1 MELFFDVETTTYNKG
16 HVYDPRNQLVSYS
29 LRWGTSPASFHYY
42 TDPDF
47 ISVLRDALGRCTRII
62 GFAIKFDLAWARK
75 VGVDLNEDC
84 EVWDCQIA
92 EFVIT
97 GQQAIF
103 TNLDACLSSYG
114 LPQKIDRIAEYWAKG
129 IQTTEVPVKELE
141 EYNNWDVDITKML
154 YESQCAI
161 IPPEQYNLVIQEGY
175 DLLTLLDAEWNGQK
189 FDVAHALAE
198 VQQRTN
204 NLEAIKQQLNG
215 YLPAGI
221 PEQTPFNWNSGDQLS
236 ALLYGGVVTYE
247 YPVPTEAIYKS
258 GTRKGEAYVRNRWVE
273 YKIIF
278 PRLFTPIEGT
288 EVKKSKDQPSIPEME
303 KIYQVDDP
311 TLRLL
316 KTKDKNAKNLI
327 YYLQKQASETKV
339 LEMTQS
345 VLNLIETYGWGE
357 YLHPQFHQH
366 TTRTGRLSSSK
377 PNGQNQPPE
386 IDALIVSRYD

>member
-1 MELFFDVETTTYNKG
+1 MELFFDVETTTHNKG

-29 LRWGTSPASFHYY
+29 LRWGTGPTSFHYY

-47 ISVLRDALGRCTRII
+47 ISVLRSALGRCTRII
-62 GFAIKFDLAWARK
+62 GFAIKFDLAWAKK
-75 VGVDLNEDC
+75 VGVELNENC

-114 LPQKIDRIAEYWAKG
+114 LPKKIDRIAEYWAKG

-141 EYNNWDVDITKML
+141 EYNNWDVEVTAML
-154 YESQCAI
+154 YDAQTSI
-161 IPPEQYNLVIQEGY
+161 IPDDQYNLVIQEGY
-175 DLLTLLDAEWNGQK
+175 DLLTLLEAEWNGQL
-189 FDVAHALAE
+189 FDVERATEEVRNRTTALSAVADE
-198 VQQRTN
+198 LR
-204 NLEAIKQQLNG
+204 KF
-215 YLPAGI
+215 LPSGI

-236 ALLYGGVVTYE
+236 ALLYGGVITYE
-247 YPVPTEAIYKS
+247 YPVSEEAVYKS
-258 GTRKGEAYVRNRWVE
+258 GPRKGEAYVRNRWVE
-273 YKIIF
+273 FKVTF

-288 EVKKSKDQPSIPEME
+288 EVAKSKENPTAP
-303 KIYQVDDP
+303 KFYQVDDP
-311 TLRLL
+311 TLRVL
-316 KTKDKNAKNLI
+316 KTKDKNAKRLLALLA
-327 YYLQKQASETKV
+327 LQAKETKV

-386 IDALIVSRYD
+386 IDAMIISRYADS